1 MIELRDQYSGIPV
14 QFMPNSRPVRP
25 RDHLLAGKGSN
36 KEIRIIDQLLPIGGK
51 ASDWKHE
58 KAYYRVIDPDGSP
71 AFVEVHWFQCDGVP
85 GRYREYV
92 KRRDD
97 EIYFYDINDWESRW
111 KW

>member
-1 MIELRDQYSGIPV
+1 MGAVCGKQYKIEDIYDRA
-14 QFMPNSRPVRP
+14 N
-25 RDHLLAGKGSN
+25 LAYRKT
-36 KEIRIIDQLLPIGGK
+36 
-51 ASDWKHE
+51 WKHE